1 MTQPQSSDSKASRQ
15 VMWQALLWAMT
26 AFLAWTYI
34 SQWIW
39 PSPPESAPADG
50 QNITQQTAD
59 PGNGAGGNNG
69 QAGSPIAPPVSG
81 KPSQRVAVAGALSVS
96 GGDTVETLVLGA
108 QPGDTSREYPVGVTV
123 SSLGA
128 SVESVTLTYHHE
140 HVGQPEPYALLHPI
154 ADADGEIQY
163 RSFTLEKIFFI
174 EDGKDDQEFDLAS
187 MNWNFKKE
195 SIENG
200 ESVVCWL
207 DVTDDEQPVARI
219 TMTYEVHRQPEEL
232 LQSDLLVELS
242 VDNLTDTPFEVRWVM
257 HGPVGVQRADSRFD
271 DRNLFTAVRQ
281 PDATEPEVEMFRI
294 TGTVSDEDRVV
305 VRGSTSG
312 DFFWGAVANK
322 FFTAVWAPVSA
333 DDAGRATYLNAIER
347 VSLNGAPGAP
357 STIEPAVTLRYISRD
372 TTIDGGTSASFPM
385 ECYLG
390 AKSRAAFETVP
401 EYVARNYFAQIPASY
416 QIGPCAFFTPTW
428 LVQLMIRLL
437 GWFHAVV
444 FNYGVAIILLVVV
457 VRGLLHPLT
466 KRTQVN
472 MMRMQQANAKLAP
485 KIEELKRRFGNDK
498 TRFHQ
503 EQMALMRESGI
514 NPATQMFSCLPM
526 VIQMPIWIAL
536 YTSLNYNI
544 DMRHQPFFLWINDLT
559 VPDGLIHLFDAPGK
573 TIPLIGMI
581 MGPITTFNLL
591 PILLAISM
599 YAQQK
604 LMPRPKPN
612 PQADKSGV
620 DQAAQ
625 MQKMMPLMS
634 IMFAFFLYNMPS
646 GLTLYIMASTLF
658 GTLEQLHIRRH
669 IREEEARGGPPP
681 KKPKPAKRSGPGVW
695 QKLQKMAEEAQHA
708 KKKTR

>member
-1 MTQPQSSDSKASRQ
+1 
-15 VMWQALLWAMT
+15 MWQALLWSMT
-26 AFLAWTYI
+26 AFLAWTYL

-39 PSPPESAPADG
+39 PPPPPPDPGSADG
-50 QNITQQTAD
+50 QNIAQQTTD
-59 PGNGAGGNNG
+59 PGHGEEADDGVEGA
-69 QAGSPIAPPVSG
+69 PTAPRE
-81 KPSQRVAVAGALSVS
+81 PSQRVATTGPLSISGADTAG
-96 GGDTVETLVLGA
+96 TLVLGT
-108 QPGDTSREYPVGVTV
+108 QPADTSLEYPVGVTV

-128 SVESVTLTYHHE
+128 SVESVSLTYHQE
-140 HVGQPEPYALLHPI
+140 HVDQPAPYALLHPI
-154 ADADGEIQY
+154 TDADGKIHY
-163 RSFTLEKIFFI
+163 RSFTLEKIFF
-174 EDGKDDQEFDLAS
+174 DGQEYDLTS
-187 MNWNFKKE
+187 INWNFEKKQ
-195 SIENG
+195 IENG

-207 DVTDDEQPVARI
+207 DVTADGQPVARI
-219 TMTYEVHRQPEEL
+219 TMAYEVHRQPEEL
-232 LQSDLLVELS
+232 QTSDLLVELR
-242 VDNLTDTPFEVRWVM
+242 VDNLTDTPFELRWVM
-257 HGPVGVQRADSRFD
+257 HGPVGVPKADSRFD

-281 PDATEPEVEMFRI
+281 PGTTEPEVEMFRI

-333 DDAGRATYLNAIER
+333 DDSGRATYLNAIER

-390 AKSRAAFETVP
+390 PKSRIAFETVP

-416 QIGPCAFFTPTW
+416 QIGPCAVFTPTW
-428 LVQLMIRLL
+428 LVQLMIQLL

-485 KIEELKRRFGNDK
+485 KIEELKRRFSNDK

-503 EQMALMRESGI
+503 EQMSLMRESGI
-514 NPATQMFSCLPM
+514 NPATQIFSCLPM
-526 VIQMPIWIAL
+526 LIQMPIWIAL

-559 VPDGLIHLFDAPGK
+559 VPDGLIHLFDAPGYS
-573 TIPLIGMI
+573 IPLLGMI
-581 MGPITTFNLL
+581 MGPIVTFNLL

-658 GTLEQLHIRRH
+658 GTLEQLHIRRQM
-669 IREEEARGGPPP
+669 REEEARGGPPP
-681 KKPKPAKRSGPGVW
+681 KKPKPSKKRSGPGVW
-695 QKLQKMAEEAQHA
+695 EKLQKMAEEAQHA

>member
-1 MTQPQSSDSKASRQ
+1 MTQPHSSDSKASRQ
-15 VMWQALLWAMT
+15 VMWQALLWSMT
-26 AFLAWTYI
+26 AFLAWSFI

-39 PSPPESAPADG
+39 PPPPPPEPGPADG
-50 QNITQQTAD
+50 QNIAQQTVD
-59 PGNGAGGNNG
+59 PGNGVVAVDG
-69 QAGSPIAPPVSG
+69 QGITPSAPG
-81 KPSQRVAVAGALSVS
+81 EPSQPVAATGGLSIS
-96 GGDTVETLVLGA
+96 GGDTAGTLVLGA
-108 QPGDTSREYPVGVTV
+108 QPADTSREYPIGVTV
-123 SSLGA
+123 ASLGA
-128 SVESVTLTYHHE
+128 SVESVTLTHHNQ
-140 HVGQPEPYALLHPI
+140 HVGGPEPYGLLHPI

-163 RSFTLEKIFFI
+163 RSFTLEKIFF
-174 EDGKDDQEFDLAS
+174 DDLEFDLGS
-187 MNWNFKKE
+187 MNWNLKKE
-195 SIENG
+195 QIENG

-207 DVTDDEQPVARI
+207 DVTADEQPVARI
-219 TMTYEVHRQPEEL
+219 TMAYEVHRQPEEL
-232 LQSDLLVELS
+232 LQSDLLVELR
-242 VDNLTDTPFEVRWVM
+242 VDNLTDTPFEVRWIM
-257 HGPVGVQRADSRFD
+257 HGPVGVPRADSRFD
-271 DRNLFTAVRQ
+271 DRAVLSAIRH
-281 PDATEPEVEMFRI
+281 PDATEPKVEMNRI
-294 TGTVSDEDRVV
+294 AGTEHDDDDPIDNDELP
-305 VRGSTSG
+305 G
-312 DFFWGAVANK
+312 DFFWAAVANK
-322 FFTAVWAPVSA
+322 FFTAVWAPVSP
-333 DDAGRATYLNAIER
+333 DGSSRAQYLKEIQR

-357 STIEPAVTLRYISRD
+357 STTEPAVTIRYISRE
-372 TTIDGGTSASFPM
+372 TTIDGGASASFPM

-390 AKSRAAFETVP
+390 PKSRVAFNTVP
-401 EYVARNYFAQIPASY
+401 AYVARNYYAQIPASY
-416 QIGPCAFFTPTW
+416 QVGPCAVLTPMW

-444 FNYGVAIILLVVV
+444 FNYGVAIILLVVM

-466 KRTQVN
+466 KKTQVN

-514 NPATQMFSCLPM
+514 NPATQVFSCLPM
-526 VIQMPIWIAL
+526 FIQMPIWIAL

-559 VPDGLIHLFDAPGK
+559 VPDGLIHLFDAPGVS
-573 TIPLIGMI
+573 IPLLGAI
-581 MGPITTFNLL
+581 MGPITTLNVL
-591 PILLAISM
+591 PILLAVSM
-599 YAQQK
+599 FAQQK

-669 IREEEARGGPPP
+669 IREEEASGGPPP
-681 KKPKPAKRSGPGVW
+681 KKPKPPQKRSGPGVW

-708 KKKTR
+708 KKKTRQR

>member
-15 VMWQALLWAMT
+15 VMWQALLWSMT

-39 PSPPESAPADG
+39 PPPPESGPADG
-50 QNITQQTAD
+50 QNIAQQTVD
-59 PGNGAGGNNG
+59 PGNGVVAVDG
-69 QAGSPIAPPVSG
+69 QDIAPG
-81 KPSQRVAVAGALSVS
+81 EPSQPVAATGALSIS
-96 GGDTVETLVLGA
+96 GGDTPGTMVLGA
-108 QPGDTSREYPVGVTV
+108 QPTDTSREYPVGVTV

-128 SVESVTLTYHHE
+128 SVESVTLTYHDE

-154 ADADGEIQY
+154 ADADGEIHY
-163 RSFTLEKIFFI
+163 RSFTLEKIFF
-174 EDGKDDQEFDLAS
+174 DRQEYDLTS
-187 MNWNFKKE
+187 MNWNLKKE
-195 SIENG
+195 QIENG

-207 DVTDDEQPVARI
+207 DVTADEQPVARI
-219 TMTYEVHRQPEEL
+219 TMAYEVHRQPEEVL
-232 LQSDLLVELS
+232 TSDLLVELS
-242 VDNLTDTPFEVRWVM
+242 VDNLTDTPFEMHWVM

-271 DRNLFTAVRQ
+271 DRVVLTAVRQ
-281 PDATEPEVEMFRI
+281 PDATEPEVEMNRI
-294 TGTVSDEDRVV
+294 DGTPRDFVEVV
-305 VRGSTSG
+305 DNDGDTMPG
-312 DFFWGAVANK
+312 DFFWAAAANK

-333 DDAGRATYLNAIER
+333 DGASRAPYLKEIQR

-357 STIEPAVTLRYISRD
+357 STTELPVTVRYISRE
-372 TTIDGGTSASFPM
+372 TTIDGGTSASFPT

-390 AKSRAAFETVP
+390 AKSRTAFKTVAA
-401 EYVARNYFAQIPASY
+401 YVARNYYAQIPASY
-416 QIGPCAFFTPTW
+416 QVGPCAVLTPIW
-428 LVQLMIRLL
+428 LVQLMIQLL

-444 FNYGVAIILLVVV
+444 FNYGVAIILLVVM

-514 NPATQMFSCLPM
+514 NPATQMLSCLPM
-526 VIQMPIWIAL
+526 FIQMPIWIAL

-559 VPDGLIHLFDAPGK
+559 VPDGLFHLFDAPGY
-573 TIPLIGMI
+573 TLPLIGMI

-599 YAQQK
+599 FAQQK

-681 KKPKPAKRSGPGVW
+681 KKRKPPKRSGPGLW
-695 QKLQKMAEEAQHA
+695 EKLQKMAEDAQHA
-708 KKKTR
+708 KKKTRQR